1 MDNLVRIE
9 IQIDDRYADRVSSQT
24 LRTVAETAIR
34 RELISGPDYMSVTIT
49 CDDRVRLL
57 NLEFRGLDEPTD
69 VLAFGMPDADKGSI
83 PINDDTFVL
92 PPDQEPSLGELVI
105 AFEQAS
111 KQAAWAG
118 RTVEQEIMIL
128 TAHGTLHL
136 LGFDHDG
143 PLEQS
148 EMFMKT
154 DAILNEI
161 LGSEAESVMSN
172 TYHDAIPDLEKD

>member
-24 LRTVAETAIR
+24 LRAVAETAIR

-172 TYHDAIPDLEKD
+172 TYHDAMPDLEKD